1 MIFPYVVIN
10 KRRYWHS
17 MVPGKDMEDH
27 FEELEVEVGEID
39 AIHGTFN
46 DVIYNLWGMKEPNYV
61 MKKM

>member
-27 FEELEVEVGEID
+27 FEELEVEVGEIY
-39 AIHGTFN
+39 AIHGTFD
-46 DVIYNLWGMKEPNYV
+46 DVIYNVWGMK
-61 MKKM
+61 